1 MRYRIPGGHRLLS
14 RDKFP
19 GSVKRLA
26 MQSSRRLRITAAHI
40 APRPVANESHA
51 LGGDATVCVTGA
63 AGYVG
68 SWITRLCLDR
78 GYAVKAC
85 VRNVDDERK
94 TAFLKAMPEYRD
106 KLTLHSADMTLEGA
120 YDDIFPGCHTVFHP
134 AEVFMSF
141 SPGKDKKAAFA
152 DFAPGGVSRE
162 DFPDALHANAMDA
175 AQFLVDSINRSGTVR
190 RLVYTASIASMMPG
204 LMEAYIANPAVDERR
219 EPLTVPETANGYGP
233 TKRATEH
240 FLSYEAARSG
250 GQWSVLTGNPAD
262 IVGPVLSPH
271 QATETWQGKI
281 GGIIQGIPSPQEG
294 NGRPWMLVDA
304 RDVAEAEILLAESST
319 VESGERFC
327 LSSCDQLFAETIGEH
342 VMHLYPDIDAAT
354 EVAPGPSG
362 EIVRNNPAWLRAHLR
377 NDKVVEA
384 VGMRFHDFDDTLRA
398 TVDSL
403 IEVGGITPKKK

>member
-1 MRYRIPGGHRLLS
+1 
-14 RDKFP
+14 
-19 GSVKRLA
+19 
-26 MQSSRRLRITAAHI
+26 MQSSRRLRIAAAHI

-78 GYAVKAC
+78 GYSVKAC
-85 VRNVDDERK
+85 VRSVDDERK
-94 TAFLKAMPEYRD
+94 TAFLKAMPEYGD

-152 DFAPGGVSRE
+152 DFAPDGVSRE

-190 RLVYTASIASMMPG
+190 RLIYTASIASMMPG
-204 LMEAYIANPAVDERR
+204 LMEAYISNPAVDERR

-262 IVGPVLSPH
+262 IIGPVLSPH
-271 QATETWQGKI
+271 QATETWQGKV
-281 GGIIQGIPSPQEG
+281 S
-294 NGRPWMLVDA
+294 R
-304 RDVAEAEILLAESST
+304 R
-319 VESGERFC
+319 
-327 LSSCDQLFAETIGEH
+327 
-342 VMHLYPDIDAAT
+342 
-354 EVAPGPSG
+354 
-362 EIVRNNPAWLRAHLR
+362 
-377 NDKVVEA
+377 
-384 VGMRFHDFDDTLRA
+384 
-398 TVDSL
+398 
-403 IEVGGITPKKK
+403 